1 MKQKNHALY
10 IAITAMFS
18 ALLVGGKQ
26 ALAAIPNVEVV
37 TIVIALASYVWGLG
51 VALPAVFVF
60 IAIDV
65 AIFGPNTW
73 VISYIIH
80 WNLVAVA
87 FWLLSKVKTNN
98 TMTVIFATATAVVA
112 TALFGVLTSA
122 ADTCIGFVQGKG
134 FYFDFDDFGGRFVAM
149 YLAGVTFYVTQIVCN
164 LALFAVAFLPLVR
177 LNTKAKLRL
186 FGE

>member
-1 MKQKNHALY
+1 MKRTNPALY

-37 TIVIALASYVWGLG
+37 TIIIALCSYVWGLG

-73 VISYIIH
+73 VISYVIH
-80 WNLVAVA
+80 WNALAVA
-87 FWLLSKVKTNN
+87 FWLLSKLKT
-98 TMTVIFATATAVVA
+98 TKVMQVVLATIFAVVM
-112 TALFGVLTSA
+112 TALFGLTTSA
-122 ADTCIGFVQGKG
+122 VDTCVGFVHGGG
-134 FYFDFDDFGGRFVAM
+134 FFFDFDNFGKRFVAM
-149 YLAGVTFYVTQIVCN
+149 YLAGVPFYVTQILCN
-164 LALFAVAFLPLVR
+164 LALFAIGFGPLCK
-177 LNTKAKLRL
+177 LNQRAKLKL
-186 FGE
+186 FGK

>member
-1 MKQKNHALY
+1 MKRTNPALY

-26 ALAAIPNVEVV
+26 ALSAIPNVEVV
-37 TIVIALASYVWGLG
+37 TIVVALCSYVWGLG

-80 WNLVAVA
+80 WNCLAVV
-87 FWLLSKVKTNN
+87 FWLLSKIKVGK
-98 TMTVIFATATAVVA
+98 VAKVVLATTLAVVMS
-112 TALFGVLTSA
+112 ALFGLLTSA
-122 ADTCIGFVQGKG
+122 VDTCVGFVQGGG
-134 FYFDFDDFGGRFVAM
+134 FFFDFDNFGKRFVAM
-149 YLAGVTFYVTQIVCN
+149 YLAGIPFYATQVLCN
-164 LALFAVAFLPLVR
+164 LALFAIGFAPLCK
-177 LNTKAKLRL
+177 LNQRAKLKM